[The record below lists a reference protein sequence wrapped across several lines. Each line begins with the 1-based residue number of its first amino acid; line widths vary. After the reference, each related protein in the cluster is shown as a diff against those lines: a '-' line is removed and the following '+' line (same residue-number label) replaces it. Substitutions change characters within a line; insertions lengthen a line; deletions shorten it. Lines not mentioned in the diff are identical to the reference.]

1 MEKFHQNPDLY
12 RKVQSAEMLIQQ
24 PVEFPT
30 AVTHKSLT
38 VWSHLMDH
46 QKAER
51 VAHWNSI
58 WDIWSFDE
66 SEAGNW
72 RSVLPLFYPETEFSS
87 NIDYQNSVTSK
98 PFGGQG
104 HKSNG

>member
-1 MEKFHQNPDLY
+1 
-12 RKVQSAEMLIQQ
+12 VQSAEMLIQQ

-51 VAHWNSI
+51 VAH
-58 WDIWSFDE
+58 
-66 SEAGNW
+66 
-72 RSVLPLFYPETEFSS
+72 
-87 NIDYQNSVTSK
+87 
-98 PFGGQG
+98 
-104 HKSNG
+104 